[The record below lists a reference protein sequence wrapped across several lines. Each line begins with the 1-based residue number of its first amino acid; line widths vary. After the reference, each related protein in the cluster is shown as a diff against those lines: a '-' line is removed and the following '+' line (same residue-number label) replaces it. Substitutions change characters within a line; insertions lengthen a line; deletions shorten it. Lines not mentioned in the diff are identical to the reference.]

1 MLPSQLTAGSFAKY
15 PPEARQLATEHIAL
29 LRRLPLAFLPLLL
42 RELIVY
48 DRKFPA
54 ERTELNRQFRYLGA
68 LADAPFQIPTLG
80 AYFGFDARFSS
91 GKPVA
96 EVA

>member
-1 MLPSQLTAGSFAKY
+1 MLPSQLTAESFAKY
-15 PPEARQLATEHIAL
+15 PPEARQLATGL
-29 LRRLPLAFLPLLL
+29 
-42 RELIVY
+42 
-48 DRKFPA
+48 
-54 ERTELNRQFRYLGA
+54 
-68 LADAPFQIPTLG
+68 IPTLG